1 MTPDQMAIGKKYIDA
16 ERSARAKIAPV
27 WDAIR
32 HALAEDAV
40 FSQRVASG
48 DLAEMA
54 DYHAE
59 NIARLGGYDV
69 QLRQVM
75 AGTLQLIEAMQLAIE
90 TMQLASVQ
98 AGENLFPGVQ
108 VVIPDDTMPE

>member
-1 MTPDQMAIGKKYIDA
+1 MTPEQMALAKKYADA
-16 ERSARAKIAPV
+16 ERSARARIAPV
-27 WDAIR
+27 WDVIR

-48 DLAEMA
+48 DLTEMG
-54 DYHAE
+54 DYHAA
-59 NIARLGGYDV
+59 NIAKLGGYDV

-75 AGTLQLIEAMQLAIE
+75 GGALQLIEA
-90 TMQLASVQ
+90 MQLASVQ

-108 VVIPDDTMPE
+108 VTIPDDTPPE

>member
-1 MTPDQMAIGKKYIDA
+1 MTPEQMAISKKYIDA
-16 ERSARAKIAPV
+16 ERAARAKIAPV

-54 DYHAE
+54 DYHAA
-59 NIARLGGYDV
+59 NIAKLGGYDV

-75 AGTLQLIEAMQLAIE
+75 SGALALIEAMQA
-90 TMQLASVQ
+90 ASVA

-108 VVIPDDTMPE
+108 VVLPDAPE